1 MPLQCDSGI
10 TKSGR
15 VWRKVPESDAQSV
28 HGEFI
33 YIFIMHSAEIEYII
47 NEL

>member
-1 MPLQCDSGI
+1 MLDSCAEIECLFSGI

-28 HGEFI
+28 VKTLPWASLVF
-33 YIFIMHSAEIEYII
+33 
-47 NEL
+47 